1 MAHRLKNLSGIPL
14 DVPTLEGPRI
24 LPARGEITANL
35 SAYEA
40 EVMKH
45 SPYVEIS
52 GSEAVFKP
60 LPDASDEVKTSH
72 PLDHD
77 NDGHP
82 GGSLPAAERGLDDL
96 RTQYEELFGEA
107 PDGRWGEKRLSDA
120 IDAKLAE

>member
-1 MAHRLKNLSGIPL
+1 MSHRLKNLSGVPF
-14 DVPTLEGPRI
+14 DVPTIAGPRI
-24 LPARGEITANL
+24 LPAYGEITVDL

-52 GSEAVFKP
+52 GSDAVFEP

-72 PLDHD
+72 PLDRD

-82 GGSLPAAERGLDDL
+82 GGSLPAAERGLNDL

-107 PDGRWGEKRLSDA
+107 PDGRWGDKRLNDE
-120 IDAKLAE
+120 INHKLAE

>member
-1 MAHRLKNLSGIPL
+1 MSHRLKNLSGIPF
-14 DVPTLEGPRI
+14 DVPTMEGPRL
-24 LPARGEITANL
+24 LPAYGEITANL

-45 SPYVEIS
+45 SPGIEIS
-52 GSEAVFKP
+52 EASKADR
-60 LPDASDEVKTSH
+60 LPQ
-72 PLDHD
+72 LDRD

-107 PDGRWGEKRLSDA
+107 PDGRWGDKRLNDE
-120 IDAKLAE
+120 INRKLAE